1 MAFDGLDE
9 TLETLKEIISATSSI
24 STDSADKKAIS
35 DVMLALEKIL
45 PIVSPVVPPQT
56 ARLCQALGT
65 LYEKLLMESVSDI
78 DSGVELTKT
87 GVEIIRL
94 AALGEKEPKDLE
106 NEAEAV
112 VAKLVEI
119 YEIEVPG
126 ALLVAP
132 APVEKKTPPKAF
144 VPPKILAPTAIKP
157 EPVATEAKNDEDDAF
172 FQELSSIPE
181 QTPVE
186 DDGGTKEGADTQS
199 DPLTA
204 RISEIASDFT
214 MLDAD
219 HTDKKLVADIMLG
232 FESALASFKET
243 ETPGPITSLAGALAG
258 LYEKSIMEGIA
269 DGEAAM
275 DITSNG
281 LKTLMAYLEKIET
294 TGSVMERAKSIVQSL
309 EKTFGVT
316 YSSGE
321 EGPAP
326 LVEAPAP
333 KDVAETD
340 SEPAETPAPSEPAQ
354 LSEIGPPTDAGDDVV
369 KIATEDDLLLYTE
382 FVAETADTIHSIETE
397 LLELEND
404 PTDDELINNLF
415 RAYHSLKGAAGFLG
429 ASTINVLCHEAETL
443 LDKIR
448 KKVFVCNQAM
458 IDAFL
463 NAADVIKLVNDGMH
477 GNCEITKQSLPDA
490 ELRIPRFNIEKLL
503 ENLSLLSSQKYVAQ
517 DDDEPDKLG
526 EIMVKRKL
534 ITEEQLE
541 QALENQKP
549 LGKIL
554 VDMGVADE
562 HGVSEA
568 LQVQSAKK
576 KKIQVT
582 SLKVDTEKLDHLLE
596 LVGELVISQ
605 SIVAQDDVLNEEKN
619 QILLKNLMNLGKIT
633 KNIQDRVMGLRMVP
647 LKQTFQ
653 KMSRLVRDLSKKMG
667 KTVQYKCSGEETE
680 IDKSIIEE
688 LNDPL
693 VHLLRNSMDHG
704 MESTEDRIAAGKDPT
719 GTVSLVAYHRGGNVH
734 IEVIDD
740 GKGLDREKIRNK
752 AIDKGLI
759 SKEDELH
766 DVDIYNLVF
775 QAGFST
781 HEVATDL
788 SGRGVGMDV
797 VRSNMEKLGGKVEM
811 TSKLGKGTTITMKLP
826 LTMAIVDGMI
836 VRIGQER
843 FIIPTISIRESIR
856 PVKEDMSHVQHDGE
870 MINVRGH
877 LMPLVRLHGILK
889 VENAEH
895 HNPWEGLVI
904 IVETDES
911 DFGFMVDDLLGQQ
924 QVVIK
929 SLGKRFKGLPGIS
942 GGTILGDGRV
952 GLILD
957 IGGIVA
963 MR

>member
-1 MAFDGLDE
+1 MTFDGLDE

-24 STDSADKKAIS
+24 STESADKKAIS

-45 PIVSPVVPPQT
+45 PIISPVLPPHVT
-56 ARLCQALGT
+56 RLCQALGV

-94 AALGEKEPKDLE
+94 AALGEKEPGELE
-106 NEAEAV
+106 NEAEGV

-119 YEIEVPG
+119 YEIEVPD
-126 ALLVAP
+126 AVSVAP
-132 APVEKKTPPKAF
+132 APEEKKTVKPENKKPPKAF
-144 VPPKILAPTAIKP
+144 VP
-157 EPVATEAKNDEDDAF
+157 EPVPAASEASNNEDDAF
-172 FQELSSIPE
+172 FQELSSMPE

-186 DDGGTKEGADTQS
+186 DDGGAQGGADAQA
-199 DPLTA
+199 DPVA
-204 RISEIASDFT
+204 AKVSAIANDFT

-219 HTDKKLVADIMLG
+219 HTDKKLVSDIMLG
-232 FESALASFKET
+232 FEEALASFKEAGA
-243 ETPGPITSLAGALAG
+243 PGPIIILAGSLAG
-258 LYEKSIMEGIA
+258 LYEKSIMEGIS

-275 DITSNG
+275 DITSDG
-281 LKTLMAYLEKIET
+281 LKALLAYLEKIEAGDT
-294 TGSVMERAKSIVQSL
+294 VLERAKTIAQSL
-309 EKTFGVT
+309 EKTFGVS
-316 YSSGE
+316 YSFGE
-321 EGPAP
+321 EAEPA
-326 LVEAPAP
+326 
-333 KDVAETD
+333 
-340 SEPAETPAPSEPAQ
+340 SEPAKTAAPPAPAQ
-354 LSEIGPPTDAGDDVV
+354 LEDSGPPADAGDDIVQ
-369 KIATEDDLLLYTE
+369 IATEDDLLLYTE
-382 FVAETADTIHSIETE
+382 FVSETADTLHSIETE

-429 ASTINVLCHEAETL
+429 ASSINVLCHEAETL

-463 NAADVIKLVNDGMH
+463 SAADVIKLVNDGMH
-477 GNCEITKQSLPDA
+477 ANCEITKQSLPDA
-490 ELRIPRFNIEKLL
+490 ELRIPRFNMGRLL
-503 ENLSLLSSQKYVAQ
+503 DNLSMLSNQTYVAP

-526 EIMVKRKL
+526 EIMVKRQL

-576 KKIQVT
+576 KKVQVT

-619 QILLKNLMNLGKIT
+619 QVLLKNLMNLGKIT

-667 KTVQYKCSGEETE
+667 KTVQYQCSGEETE

-704 MESTEDRIAAGKDPT
+704 METTEDRVAAGKDPT

-752 AIDKGLI
+752 AIEKGLI
-759 SKEDELH
+759 SKENELQ
-766 DVDIYNLVF
+766 DADIYNLVF

-856 PVKEDMSHVQHDGE
+856 PVREDMSHVQHDGE

-904 IVETDES
+904 IVETEES

-957 IGGIVA
+957 ISGIVA